1 MKDDNFKGTQLT
13 SPLAKARGHG
23 SAKSGTHHWWMVK
36 VTSAILVPLTLW
48 FFLSIICMIAG
59 GADYFDI
66 IRWIQKPWVT
76 GLMIA
81 FLAVNF
87 YHAAIGGVEI
97 IVDYVHHRF
106 CQVSSIVLYQTLCA
120 AGGLA
125 SIVAVLYIA
134 FRLNVNVIA

>member
-1 MKDDNFKGTQLT
+1 MNDHLKGHTLS
-13 SPLAKARGHG
+13 SPLGKARGHG

-36 VTSAILVPLTLW
+36 LTSVLMIPLTLW
-48 FFLSIICMIAG
+48 FFLSLMKLIG
-59 GADYFDI
+59 TGAPYADT
-66 IRWIQKPWVT
+66 IRWLQTPWVA

-97 IVDYVHHRF
+97 IIDYVHQRF
-106 CQVSSIVLYQTLCA
+106 AQVAAIMFYYTLCA

-125 SIVAVLYIA
+125 SIMAVLYIA
-134 FRLNVNVIA
+134 FRMTSL